1 MILNATTLH
10 ILRDQLRVWGV
21 MTAPALALGVRV
33 SDLEAEISRDPE
45 LKAEV
50 DECLSNH
57 ADSLYMMAMTRAQ
70 QGRDTML
77 VKLLEAR
84 VPQQFDAKRRNAEI
98 EKKGRPPGLRVRS
111 FEDADDVTDVTDV
124 EEKKPSPPAE
134 PLQIGFEPF

>member
-70 QGRDTML
+70 QGSDTML

-84 VPQQFDAKRRNAEI
+84 RAKEFDAKARNADTAARG
-98 EKKGRPPGLRVRS
+98 KPTGLLVRS
-111 FEDADDVTDVTDV
+111 FDDVTDV
-124 EEKKPSPPAE
+124 EEKKPTPPAE
-134 PLQIGFEPF
+134 PLAIGYEPF

>member
-70 QGRDTML
+70 QGSDTML

-84 VPQQFDAKRRNAEI
+84 RARLRRPRARAHRLLRRLFLPH
-98 EKKGRPPGLRVRS
+98 GRPPGH
-111 FEDADDVTDVTDV
+111 
-124 EEKKPSPPAE
+124 
-134 PLQIGFEPF
+134 